1 MITIKE
7 ELTMSFMTKL
17 YLEIAIIEI
26 VSLLVTM
33 GYAFLLQWYV
43 RKED

>member
-1 MITIKE
+1 
-7 ELTMSFMTKL
+7 MSFMAKL
-17 YLEIAIIEI
+17 YLEITIIEI
-26 VSLLVTM
+26 VTLLVTI